1 MKAACLLKVGL
12 EKEHAFRSVYLEGKG
27 QSMKILIVED
37 EIKIAKG
44 IMAIIQ
50 SRDTWQCQFRYSDNG
65 KDALKIVEEFH
76 PDLIITDIRMHQMTG
91 LELAEHLKEQN
102 LCGRIIVISGYEK
115 FEYVQKA
122 LRANVMDYLLKPID
136 KHQLLDLVDKV
147 WREMPVKYAS
157 ENEERSINNRFFDI
171 DLESDAYPESLKKA
185 ILYIRRHYMEDIS
198 MQSISDELML
208 HPNYLSTLLNRHLKR
223 NFSYILDYVRLQ
235 KACGLLI
242 SSPEM
247 TVSEISY
254 IVGYSNERRLY
265 QAFSRRL
272 NCTPG
277 EFKKRLSDK

>member
-1 MKAACLLKVGL
+1 
-12 EKEHAFRSVYLEGKG
+12 
-27 QSMKILIVED
+27 MKILIVED

-50 SRDTWQCQFRYSDNG
+50 SRDAWQCRFRYSDNG
-65 KDALKIVEEFH
+65 KDALKIIEEFH

-91 LELAEHLKEQN
+91 LELAEQLKDQN
-102 LCGRIIVISGYEK
+102 LCSRIIIISGYEK

-136 KHQLLDLVDKV
+136 KQQLLDLVERV
-147 WREMPVKYAS
+147 WKELPSRYAL
-157 ENEERSINNRFFDI
+157 ERKEEAIHSHFFDV
-171 DLESDAYPESLKKA
+171 DLDSVTYPESLKKA
-185 ILYIRRHYMEDIS
+185 IQYIRSHYMEDVS

-208 HPNYLSTLLNRHLKR
+208 HPNYLSTLLNRHLKK

-254 IVGYSNERRLY
+254 IVGYNNERRLY

-272 NCTPG
+272 NCTPR
-277 EFKKRLSDK
+277 EFQKMNGRMD